1 MSDAPLYV
9 HRSTVWFDELDMVG
23 VLHNARYAIHVERA
37 MTAWFHTLTGLD
49 SSDSLSVVRQYDI
62 EFIRPFT
69 QERGELVV
77 EIRLERRGT
86 TSAVFGFRCLSYP
99 ESSPDSCANS
109 SAEPGFS
116 GGDSVGEHGPE
127 VLHAR
132 GTRAIVKVSP
142 GSLRPAAWSPNFL
155 PVDA

>member
-1 MSDAPLYV
+1 MSDTPLYV

-37 MTAWFHTLTGLD
+37 MTAWFHTLTDLD
-49 SSDSLSVVRQYDI
+49 PSDSLSVVRQYDI

-77 EIRLERRGT
+77 EISLERRGT

-99 ESSPDSCANS
+99 E
-109 SAEPGFS
+109 
-116 GGDSVGEHGPE
+116 GGNGAE

-142 GSLRPAAWSPNFL
+142 GSLRPAAWSANFL
-155 PVDA
+155 PRDA